1 MPPTAF
7 ARLDDRITKK
17 IAATITRNSMTIS
30 ITIIDVEKHINAAL
44 YKEALDELQQKE
56 PDNKRYKEFAERYV
70 KYNQ

>member
-1 MPPTAF
+1 MWELLGKLNYAETEG
-7 ARLDDRITKK
+7 
-17 IAATITRNSMTIS
+17 
-30 ITIIDVEKHINAAL
+30 IDVEKHINAAL